1 MEASPALCI
10 PEWPTGPTW
19 GTQWVSLTFA
29 KMSWSCQTKG
39 EERAA
44 GRDRPTEIHP
54 LKRLRFNERNELKQI
69 TEVQQS
75 SGVDTRD
82 EPESPQHS
90 RDGSRR
96 TGQEQGRHSRTGL
109 RQNLT
114 QGKKHPQGRSASRP
128 QSRKH
133 LGSLR
138 SRQAGAWKPLP
149 AAPAAVAHISPTRG
163 ADRLRR
169 RKDGGVICLSC
180 SLSLCLLGIVTP
192 TFIEFN
198 IDEPLP
204 H

>member
-1 MEASPALCI
+1 M
-10 PEWPTGPTW
+10 
-19 GTQWVSLTFA
+19 
-29 KMSWSCQTKG
+29 
-39 EERAA
+39 ERAA

-54 LKRLRFNERNELKQI
+54 LKKLRFNERNELKQI

-114 QGKKHPQGRSASRP
+114 QGKKHPQGQSAV
-128 QSRKH
+128 
-133 LGSLR
+133 
-138 SRQAGAWKPLP
+138 RQASGQPQE
-149 AAPAAVAHISPTRG
+149 SPGWSLETPSCSSCCCGSRFANERG
-163 ADRLRR
+163 ADRFRR
-169 RKDGGVICLSC
+169 RRDGGVIYLSC

-192 TFIEFN
+192 TYVY
-198 IDEPLP
+198 
-204 H
+204 